1 MKQGN
6 SEEEN
11 SCGLCNSSNHKCVI
25 CRKKV
30 CNILHSVPLD
40 NDNDLVRIH
49 PKCQEETERGN
60 QETQVVKPEINDSSQ
75 AQAEAEVTYLIPVIY

>member
-11 SCGLCNSSNHKCVI
+11 SCVLCNSSSHTCVI
-25 CRKKV
+25 CRNKV
-30 CNILHSVPLD
+30 FNILHSVPLD

-49 PKCQEETERGN
+49 PKCQEETERLM
-60 QETQVVKPEINDSSQ
+60 TPPK
-75 AQAEAEVTYLIPVIY
+75 LKLRLR